1 MSRYPGFVKDKG
13 YAYYDFNGK
22 KVSPYYQEAN
32 QYDENKCAI
41 VQLKDGK
48 YELINAEGEN
58 VLKSSYPRL
67 EFIGNS
73 YYAAYNKNGQF
84 KVYDCNGKEALSD
97 VYTKIPEKAAIVF
110 DGHPYLAL
118 EKNGRSY
125 IYDVDNDMKEIYSI
139 EKEIVL
145 HDEGYFTIGDQ
156 YYTLTGQKIK

>member
-1 MSRYPGFVKDKG
+1 MLIMTLMVRRSVLIIRKPISMMKTSVLLY
-13 YAYYDFNGK
+13 
-22 KVSPYYQEAN
+22 S
-32 QYDENKCAI
+32 
-41 VQLKDGK
+41 LKNGK

-125 IYDVDNDMKEIYSI
+125 IYDVDNDMKENLLY
-139 EKEIVL
+139 
-145 HDEGYFTIGDQ
+145 
-156 YYTLTGQKIK
+156 